1 LNAQDLFFILAP
13 AQEKPREN
21 TMTPKIQ
28 PYRLAPPRVTRL
40 QVDVTST
47 AWIPRGAMQLD
58 EWVNHGKRLGAVG
71 RACGWWIGDWLNFG
85 NAAYGEKYSRA
96 ARVSGYDVQT
106 LRNMAYVASRY
117 EISRRREIVS
127 WSHHAELAAMPPD
140 LQDPWLDRIEADGLT
155 VKDLRTELRRVRK
168 VGEGHRR
175 ESAVGAKAETPA
187 EGQHTCPR
195 CGHTYGPLD

>member
-1 LNAQDLFFILAP
+1 
-13 AQEKPREN
+13 
-21 TMTPKIQ
+21 MTPKIQ
-28 PYRLAPPRVTRL
+28 PYRLAQPRVARL

-47 AWIPRGAMQLD
+47 AWIPREAMRLD
-58 EWVNHGKRLGAVG
+58 EWVSHGRRLGVVG

-127 WSHHAELAAMPPD
+127 WSHHAELAAMPPE

-155 VKDLRTELRRVRK
+155 VKDLRAELRRARK
-168 VGEGHRR
+168 VGEGHLE
-175 ESAVGAKAETPA
+175 ESDGSAKAEAPA
-187 EGQHTCPR
+187 EGPAEGRHTCPR
-195 CGHTYGPLD
+195 CGHTYSPASI